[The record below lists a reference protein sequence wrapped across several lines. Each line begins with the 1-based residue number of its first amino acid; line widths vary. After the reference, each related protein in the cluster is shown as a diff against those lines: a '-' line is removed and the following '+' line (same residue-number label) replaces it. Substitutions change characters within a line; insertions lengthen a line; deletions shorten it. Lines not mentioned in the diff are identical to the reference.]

1 MENNKKTLAEK
12 MYREIDI
19 ITGGEFDFEED
30 YDVFIKAFEKALY
43 DYALVP
49 TASIIE

>member
-43 DYALVP
+43 DFR
-49 TASIIE
+49 